1 MATTQ
6 PQQSFVAQN
15 FDSGEVKS
23 QAAAT
28 SNVASTPQEFS
39 QQVASAAGA
48 ISHGIVVTS
57 QNVSPSHHQTS
68 LPVNTVTLT
77 VQPSQIQAPQATIQ
91 PQIITA
97 NVISGDEF
105 QAKEGILQCQIH
117 AIVVANFGPKRWT
130 CARSIPRLIA
140 SFYPCVDTYLV
151 VLY

>member
-6 PQQSFVAQN
+6 PQQNFVAQN

-28 SNVASTPQEFS
+28 SNVVSTPQDFS

-57 QNVSPSHHQTS
+57 QNVSPSPHQAS

-97 NVISGDEF
+97 SVIPGDDF
-105 QAKEGILQCQIH
+105 QAKDQGI
-117 AIVVANFGPKRWT
+117 
-130 CARSIPRLIA
+130 
-140 SFYPCVDTYLV
+140 Y
-151 VLY
+151 